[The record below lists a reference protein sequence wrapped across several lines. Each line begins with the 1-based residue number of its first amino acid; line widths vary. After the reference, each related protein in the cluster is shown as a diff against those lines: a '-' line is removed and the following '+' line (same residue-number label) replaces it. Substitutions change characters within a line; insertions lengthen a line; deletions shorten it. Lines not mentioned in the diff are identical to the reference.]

1 MRVLFFGDIVGRSG
15 RDALVKHLPGL
26 KTELSP
32 DFIVVNAEN
41 AAGGFGLT
49 LEIANELFAAGI
61 DCLTLGNHSWDQ
73 RTLLTQIDAE
83 GRIIRPINYPPGTPG
98 RGAGLYTKGGKKLLV
113 VNVMGRLFMD
123 PLDDPFRALDAELS
137 KHRLGGSVDG
147 ILIDVHA
154 EASSEKMA
162 LGHYLDGRVS
172 FVVGT
177 HTHVPSADGRLLP
190 KGTAYQT
197 DAGMCGDYNSV
208 IGMKADPAVAR
219 FVRKLPGERLTP
231 AEGEGTICGA
241 LVTLGAN
248 GLAEAIR
255 PVRRGPG
262 LLEA

>member
-1 MRVLFFGDIVGRSG
+1 MRVLFFGDIVGRAG
-15 RDALVKHLPGL
+15 RDALMARLPGL
-26 KTELSP
+26 MTELQP

-49 LEIANELFAAGI
+49 QEIASDLFKAGV

-83 GRIIRPINYPPGTPG
+83 PRILRPINYPPGTPG
-98 RGAGLYTKGGKKLLV
+98 RGAQVYIKGGKKLLV

-123 PLDDPFRALDAELS
+123 PLDDPFRTVDAELA

-162 LGHYLDGRVS
+162 LGYHLDGRVS

-177 HTHVPSADGRLLP
+177 HTHVPSADGRILP

-197 DAGMCGDYNSV
+197 DAGMCGDYNSI
-208 IGMKADPAVAR
+208 IGMKAEPAVAR

-231 AEGEGTICGA
+231 AEGDGTICGA

-248 GLAEAIR
+248 GLAESIR